1 MFRSQTLTKFVCAAL
16 SFGMLLQGNVV
27 SGFEENEPKPL
38 VQDVELKEGGVLETR
53 VIDVYGNSLS
63 GQEVVIQFK
72 GKAVASAFSDDKGL
86 VTVSDLRPGMH
97 LITTSAGSTP
107 CRFWSSGDAPP
118 SAVAIP
124 AVIAGTDAEI
134 VRGQF
139 GMFNLPMIVYAG
151 VTAAAMVIAID
162 ANQEN
167 DDLEKRI
174 RKLEAS
180 P

>member
-1 MFRSQTLTKFVCAAL
+1 MFKSQTFTKFICASL
-16 SFGMLLQGNVV
+16 TVGMLLQGNIV
-27 SGFEENEPKPL
+27 FAFDETNPKPL
-38 VQDVELKEGGVLETR
+38 VQDVELKDGGVLETR
-53 VIDVYGNSLS
+53 VIDVYGNPIA

-72 GKAVASAFSDDKGL
+72 GKAVASAVSDEKGL

-97 LITTSAGSTP
+97 LITTSTGSTP
-107 CRFWSSGDAPP
+107 CRFWAFGDAPP

-124 AVIAGTDAEI
+124 AVIAGTDAEL

-162 ANQEN
+162 AEQEN

>member
-1 MFRSQTLTKFVCAAL
+1 MSKSRTFTRLICYASAVSL
-16 SFGMLLQGNVV
+16 LLQGNVLNA
-27 SGFEENEPKPL
+27 FDDEPKSL
-38 VQDVELKEGGVLETR
+38 VQDVELREGGVLMTR
-53 VIDVYGNSLS
+53 VIDVYGNPLS

-72 GKAVASAFSDDKGL
+72 GKAVASAVSNEKGL
-86 VTVSDLRPGMH
+86 ISVSDLRPGMH

-107 CRFWSSGDAPP
+107 CRFWGTGDAPP
-118 SAVAIP
+118 AAVSVP
-124 AVIAGTDAEI
+124 AVIAGADAEI

-139 GMFNLPMIVYAG
+139 GMFNLPMVVYAG

-162 ANQEN
+162 AEQEN
-167 DDLEKRI
+167 DSLEKRI